1 MNRQLIQKKTR
12 QKSKLEFNDII
23 NQVDLKDINQ
33 VDLTDIYGTFHL
45 NTK

>member
-12 QKSKLEFNDII
+12 QKNKLEFNDII
-23 NQVDLKDINQ
+23 NQVDLKDVNQ